1 MEHLLEPHSGPQHLN
16 RFQRLEIKQCLASNH
31 GGIKLEMNNIKVA
44 GKSPNNRRL
53 NNILLSNT

>member
-44 GKSPNNRRL
+44 GKSPKE
-53 NNILLSNT
+53 SAS